1 MRAVAVTDWEAV
13 MAQDFAVPGGQAVP
27 DLAEELCTMLAS
39 PDPAVRDD
47 TAYPVLAIWTGRGVL
62 DGQLGTLGGRLADRM
77 RQGQIYERTFAA
89 MTLSWVILRDVRTGE
104 LDDQAVRRWLAAF
117 ALWWPQEKDVRGWD
131 TELGW
136 LHAVAHGA
144 DTLRAFARSPR
155 LALPDLRGLLEL
167 AVDRLLTDDGY
178 LFAHG
183 EDDRVAYALATVL
196 TRAELPAV
204 DATRWLRR
212 VRTAI
217 ENGVPGPVPPWA
229 ANTLRTLAALYVFA
243 DRGVRWYEPH
253 TGALGAAVP
262 LPHTEQVKEA
272 IAATLCL
279 PWRGLG

>member
-1 MRAVAVTDWEAV
+1 
-13 MAQDFAVPGGQAVP
+13 MAQDFAVPGGQPVP

-62 DGQLGTLGGRLADRM
+62 DGHLGALGARLADRM

-89 MTLSWVILRDVRTGE
+89 MTLSWVILRDARTGE

-131 TELGW
+131 TALGW

-155 LALPDLRGLLEL
+155 LTLPDLCGLLEL
-167 AVDRLLTDDGY
+167 AVDRLLADDGY

-204 DATRWLRR
+204 HATRWLHR
-212 VRTAI
+212 VQAAI
-217 ENGVPGPVPPWA
+217 ADGAPGPVPPWA

-243 DRGVRWYEPH
+243 DRGVRWYEPD

-262 LPHTEQVKEA
+262 LPHAEQVKEA